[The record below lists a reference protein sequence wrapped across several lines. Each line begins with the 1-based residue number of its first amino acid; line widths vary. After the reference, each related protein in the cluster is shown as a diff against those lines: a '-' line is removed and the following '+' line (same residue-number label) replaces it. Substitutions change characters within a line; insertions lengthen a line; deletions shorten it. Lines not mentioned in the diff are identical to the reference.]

1 MKRFILVLMSL
12 FLIGIANSQN
22 WSLKDIGVGLIVED
36 ENYDKDLKIMERG
49 TLWDAKELY
58 ENGAQAGKYKGNQ
71 LFAAWIQGPHTDA
84 FKNSY
89 GVTVWLYKYK
99 ITYPDGKT
107 FEAGPS
113 GFYTPGFT
121 YFGIKTGGYTTG
133 NWKIE
138 WSIWNRDTQ
147 ETRLVGTSE
156 FQTTYGNSAQPASSG
171 WQAKDI
177 GIGIFDQTDYDKVL
191 RIVKR
196 GDTWSQKELYEN
208 GYLAGREKVFGT
220 WIEGPPTNTY
230 LNKYGSP
237 IWLCKF
243 TITYPN
249 GSKNEFGPYNFYSP
263 GFNTQFIN
271 VGGNT
276 FGKWKIDYF
285 IWNRDTK
292 ETIKIDTREFNLIQ

>member
-1 MKRFILVLMSL
+1 MKRLILVLMSL
-12 FLIGIANSQN
+12 LMGGFAYSQN
-22 WSLKDIGVGLIVED
+22 WSLKDIGVGIIVED
-36 ENYDKDLKIMERG
+36 ENYDKELKIMERG
-49 TLWDAKELY
+49 SVWDAKELY

-84 FKNSY
+84 YKNSY

-138 WSIWNRDTQ
+138 WFIWNRDTQ

-156 FQTTYGNSAQPASSG
+156 FQTTYGKPTKQSVSG
-171 WQAKDI
+171 WQVKDI
-177 GIGIFDQTDYDKVL
+177 GIGIYDQTEYDKVL
-191 RIVKR
+191 KIIKR
-196 GDTWSQKELYEN
+196 GDTWSQKELYES

-220 WIEGPPTNTY
+220 WIEGPPTSTY
-230 LNKYGSP
+230 LNSYGTP
-237 IWLCKF
+237 IWSCKYVV
-243 TITYPN
+243 TYPN
-249 GSKNEFGPYNFYSP
+249 GSKNEFGLYGFYSP
-263 GFNTQFIN
+263 GFNTLFIN

-276 FGKWKIDYF
+276 FGKWKIEYY

-292 ETIKIDTREFNLIQ
+292 ETILIDTREFNLIQ